1 MYNQKEWIAN
11 YNEQYRT
18 PFNKDL
24 FKRDDNE
31 IIEYLKK
38 VILSAQRDQFFVIKV
53 TGFNVIDDYVEIQRR
68 LRDVEAKSNNKRK
81 KFNEYDYINLKDSDV
96 RLLEVFYHL
105 ETDGDEK
112 GKEIKDISVIIQV
125 PRVVDRYYFKLSGCY
140 YSSMYQIVDGSTY
153 NNTSMGSSKTP
164 TVTMKSAFAKTQVQQ
179 ITKKLYSLRS
189 DGEQN
194 IHYCIQYICEIFS
207 NKIAAEKFI
216 LCELGLNGFMHF
228 MGLRDINVIK
238 KSQVNLEDENIFTFK
253 TLDEDIYITVPRM
266 LFGNPV
272 YQSAVCTLCNNIC
285 GDASFEDIFTQ
296 NYWLESQGGELKTKT
311 IQKGLS
317 FKESFDVSVDIAAY
331 ESLRVPEGTVTNAIG
346 VLKWIIL
353 NFNALTVKDNCN
365 IACKRVRF
373 GEYIA
378 IYYAH
383 KLAYNIRRIANLTS
397 KVAMNKL
404 LQTVQI
410 RHNFLI
416 DQLKS
421 RCTLITYN
429 NNVNDNDAI
438 TALKFSF
445 KGISGIGEN
454 KASAVQTKYKLV
466 NISHLSRIDLT
477 NSSNSDPGMTGSLVP
492 YLQLYNGALSDYQ
505 EPFSGSA
512 ELDKLYEEYR
522 AAVGTRELAFVRK
535 SLLGIDNGELERAQ
549 ATVDQIS
556 NISRSVLTNPSP
568 YEEAFIGYP
577 LNASGSL
584 SVEYI

>member
-1 MYNQKEWIAN
+1 MFNQRAAIAAYNQ
-11 YNEQYRT
+11 QYRT
-18 PFNKDL
+18 PFNKEL

-53 TGFNVIDDYVEIQRR
+53 TGFNVIDDYAEIQRR
-68 LRDVEAKSNNKRK
+68 LREVEDKSNNKRK

-96 RLLEVFYHL
+96 KLLEVFYHL

-112 GKEIKDISVIIQV
+112 GKEVRDISVLIEV
-125 PRVVDRYYFKLSGCY
+125 PRVIDRYYFKLSGCY

-164 TVTMKSAFAKTQVQQ
+164 TVTMKSAFAKTSVHQMKVKLQTLSGETVQA
-179 ITKKLYSLRS
+179 
-189 DGEQN
+189 
-194 IHYCIQYICEIFS
+194 IHYVCDIFS

-216 LCELGLNGFMHF
+216 LCETGLNGFFYF
-228 MGLRDINVIK
+228 MGLKEIEVIR
-238 KSQVNLEDENIFTFK
+238 KSYVVEDENTYVFPTK
-253 TLDEDIYITVPRM
+253 DETICVRVPKF
-266 LFGNPV
+266 LFDNSPV
-272 YQSAVCTLCNNIC
+272 YQSTVFTLVKNID
-285 GDASFEDIFTQ
+285 GVGTFEDIYTRE
-296 NYWLESQGGELKTKT
+296 YWLESQGGELKTRT

-317 FKESFDVSVDIAAY
+317 FKESFDVSVDIASY
-331 ESLRVPEGTVTNAIG
+331 EALRTPEPITSAIG

-353 NFNALTVKDNCN
+353 NFQALTLKDNCN

-397 KVAMNKL
+397 KVSMSKL

-421 RCTLITYN
+421 RCTLISYN

-438 TALKFSF
+438 TALKYSF

-466 NISHLSRIDLT
+466 NISHLSRVDLT
-477 NSSNSDPGMTGSLVP
+477 NSSNSDPGMTGTLVP
-492 YLQLYNGALSDYQ
+492 YLELNNGALSDYY
-505 EPFSGSA
+505 EPTSGSS

-522 AAVGTRELAFVRK
+522 AVVGIKEVEFAKRI
-535 SLLGIDNGELERAQ
+535 LLGEKNDEQLAAAQ
-549 ATVDQIS
+549 ATVDQIG
-556 NISRSVLTNPSP
+556 NISRSILTNQSP
-568 YEEAFIGYP
+568 YEEAYIGYP
-577 LNASGSL
+577 LNASGTL
-584 SVEYI
+584 SVEYL